1 MPISMY
7 GDQCMDYKL
16 AEDFITTISEL
27 AKEANGSDVYFGMIP
42 VHEDNIYHTI
52 TLCVLS
58 QLYDSPREVL
68 LASIVA
74 LNVQQFVD
82 EFKRLKGI

>member
-1 MPISMY
+1 MT
-7 GDQCMDYKL
+7 
-16 AEDFITTISEL
+16 EDFITIISDL
-27 AKEANGSDVYFGMIP
+27 AKEANGSEVDFGMIP
-42 VHEDNIYHTI
+42 VNEDNIYHTM
-52 TLCVLS
+52 TLCVLA

-74 LNVQQFVD
+74 MNVQQFVD